1 MQPQRDLSPPGI
13 KLGIFGLFS
22 LALLGLITVEET
34 KREKHTRL
42 MEVQEF
48 INLFNRRDLSL
59 M

>member
-1 MQPQRDLSPPGI
+1 MSPPGI
-13 KLGIFGLFS
+13 KLEIFGLFS

>member
-1 MQPQRDLSPPGI
+1 MSPPGI

-22 LALLGLITVEET
+22 LALLGLITVET